1 MKAWQVQQLG
11 DPEQALRLEEVEEPE
26 PGRGEVVVEVC
37 EGLGAEVAIDYR
49 QENFV
54 EVVKEAT
61 EGRGADVIFD
71 PDGSR
76 RCVAFEGRIVV
87 VGFAGGRIAEAPTN
101 HVLVKNY
108 SVVGMHWGLYTRVMP
123 DLVRSTHE
131 ALIHLHQA
139 GEIDPLFY
147 QTVPF
152 DDLPQ
157 ALNLLGSR
165 STYGKLIA
173 NPGD

>member
-37 EGLGAEVAIDYR
+37 EGFGAEVAIDYR

-87 VGFAGGRIAEAPTN
+87 VGFAGGRIAEA
-101 HVLVKNY
+101 
-108 SVVGMHWGLYTRVMP
+108 R
-123 DLVRSTHE
+123 
-131 ALIHLHQA
+131 
-139 GEIDPLFY
+139 
-147 QTVPF
+147 QT
-152 DDLPQ
+152 
-157 ALNLLGSR
+157 
-165 STYGKLIA
+165 TCW
-173 NPGD
+173 

>member
-1 MKAWQVQQLG
+1 
-11 DPEQALRLEEVEEPE
+11 
-26 PGRGEVVVEVC
+26 
-37 EGLGAEVAIDYR
+37 
-49 QENFV
+49 
-54 EVVKEAT
+54 
-61 EGRGADVIFD
+61 
-71 PDGSR
+71 
-76 RCVAFEGRIVV
+76 
-87 VGFAGGRIAEAPTN
+87 
-101 HVLVKNY
+101 
-108 SVVGMHWGLYTRVMP
+108 MP

-131 ALIHLHQA
+131 TLIHLYQA
-139 GEIDPLFY
+139 GEIDPLIY